1 VTPRFLEELD
11 LGGASGRIAGAMA
24 QTLKDRIELLGIEL
38 REDKIRLMQV
48 FILACG
54 GVVFSLL
61 GLILAVLALLA
72 VIPLEWRALAM
83 GLLALLCLSGAAWAF
98 VGIKRK
104 LSARGRMFAQ
114 TLAELEKDKACF

>member
-1 VTPRFLEELD
+1 MTPQFLEDID
-11 LGGASGRIAGAMA
+11 LGGASGRIAGALA
-24 QTLKDRIELLGIEL
+24 QTLKDRIELLGLEL

-104 LSARGRMFAQ
+104 LSARGRMFSQ